1 MAQQMS
7 AIALPRTERNRG
19 RQLAVALLLGAV
31 VLVVAIVG
39 VPFWLLHRHYDN
51 AIDDALDKLDRYKR
65 IASTRPIVAKELE
78 AMRGKDTKRF
88 FLRSGAAALSAA
100 QAGEAVRQLVEQS
113 GGRFVTMQAPV
124 SKDDG
129 HFRQISANVQI
140 AANIFALRKVLH
152 AIENSEPY
160 LFVDNL
166 TVRTQVAGNF
176 KPAPGA
182 EPEMFVQFDVS
193 GYSLTG
199 NP

>member
-1 MAQQMS
+1 MS
-7 AIALPRTERNRG
+7 AVALPRLEPNRG
-19 RQLAVALLLGAV
+19 RQLAIALLLGAI
-31 VLVVAIVG
+31 LFAFAIVA
-39 VPFWLLHRHYDN
+39 VPFWLLHRHYDT
-51 AIDDALDKLDRYKR
+51 AISDSLDKLERYRR

-78 AMRGKDTKRF
+78 AMKGKDTKRF

-100 QAGEAVRQLVEQS
+100 EAQEAVRQLVEQS
-113 GGRFVTMQAPV
+113 GGRLTTMQAPV

-129 HFRQISANVQI
+129 HYRQMSANVQI
-140 AANIFALRKVLH
+140 AANIFALRKILH
-152 AIENSEPY
+152 AIENNVPY

-193 GYSLTG
+193 GYSLTEKQ
-199 NP
+199 

>member
-1 MAQQMS
+1 MS
-7 AIALPRTERNRG
+7 AIALARAERNRG
-19 RQLAVALLLGAV
+19 RQLAIALLVGAV
-31 VLVVAIVG
+31 VLAAAIVV
-39 VPFWLLHRHYDN
+39 VPFWLLHRHYDT
-51 AIDDALDKLDRYKR
+51 AIADSLDKLDRFQR
-65 IASTRPIVAKELE
+65 ISSTRPIVAKELE

-100 QAGEAVRQLVEQS
+100 EAQEAVRSLVESS
-113 GGRFVTMQAPV
+113 GGRLVTMQAPV

-129 HFRQISANVQI
+129 HYRQMSANVQI
-140 AANIFALRKVLH
+140 AANIVALRKILH
-152 AIENSEPY
+152 AIENNVPY

-199 NP
+199 AP